1 MRNTAYKTV
10 IFGLLL
16 LAALLPVPI
25 PALPKSAETG
35 EPGVEDWPIYR
46 GDQSLSGVARGTL
59 SMKMKL
65 LWSFKSGDAVK
76 SSPIV
81 GGGRVFFGSYD
92 GKVYALDMK
101 TGKKVWD
108 FDTGTAVEASPLLV
122 EGTVYVGSLN
132 GVLYALD
139 AARGKPRWKYE
150 TGDRV
155 AGSANWVKTASAKKT
170 YILAGSYD
178 SSLHCVDAQSGKK
191 LWAFT
196 TENFINGTPA
206 LYRKSSEIAV
216 FGGCDGKLR
225 LVSAV
230 SGKQISEIAVGS
242 YIPASI
248 AIQGD
253 QAFFGHYGNRLV
265 CVDLSRMR
273 ILWEYGGERD
283 APFFSSPAVREDK
296 VLIGSRDGAL
306 HCVNRESGKRFW
318 IFETRGAVDSS
329 PVVCGNSAVFGSL
342 DGRLYLLDTQSGKA
356 LWSYEIGG
364 SVTSTPAVAGE
375 TVFIGSDDGR
385 VYAFGSPSFGSP
397 PR

>member
-1 MRNTAYKTV
+1 MGKTAYNTV
-10 IFGLLL
+10 LFCSLLL
-16 LAALLPVPI
+16 TALLPVPR
-25 PALPKSAETG
+25 PAFPENAENGETG
-35 EPGVEDWPIYR
+35 GGDWPIYR
-46 GDQSLSGVARGTL
+46 GDQALNGVARGTL
-59 SMKMKL
+59 PLTMKL
-65 LWSFKSGDAVK
+65 LWSFKCGGAVK
-76 SSPIV
+76 SSPVV

-92 GKVYALDMK
+92 GKVYALDAN

-108 FDTGTAVEASPLLV
+108 FDTGTAVEASPLLA
-122 EGTVYVGSLN
+122 EGTVFVGSLN

-139 AARGKPRWKYE
+139 AAKGKPKWTYE

-155 AGSANWVKTASAKKT
+155 AGSANWVKPASAKRT
-170 YILAGSYD
+170 HILAGSYD
-178 SSLHCVDAQSGKK
+178 SSLHCMDAQSGKK
-191 LWAFT
+191 LWAYM

-206 LYRKSSEIAV
+206 IYRKSSEIAV

-242 YIPASI
+242 YIPASV

-253 QAFFGHYGNRLV
+253 RAFFGHYGNRLV

-273 ILWEYGGERD
+273 ILWEYGGERE
-283 APFFSSPAVREDK
+283 APFFSSPAVWEDK

-306 HCVNRESGKRFW
+306 HGVDGKSGKRFW
-318 IFETRGAVDSS
+318 VFETRGAVDGS

-342 DGRLYLLDTQSGKA
+342 DGRLYLVDMQSGKA

-364 SVTSTPAVAGE
+364 SITSTPAVSGGK
-375 TVFIGSDDGR
+375 VFVGSDDGR
-385 VYAFGSPSFGSP
+385 VYAFGSPL
-397 PR
+397 R